1 MRRGFVVLSAVL
13 CCAWMTR
20 AQEGHHHELS
30 EEEVGSVHFVTT
42 CGTGMSE
49 AAKKEFDASFNKAVA
64 LLHSFQYEDTRAA
77 FEAIAAGNP
86 NCAMAEWGVA
96 MSHYHGLWRS
106 GDAAAGRSAVAKA
119 RESVKTNAATSVR
132 EHGYIEAIAAVFEDG
147 RGDYAT
153 RGAAFERKM
162 GELAAKYPEDTEAQI
177 FHALSL
183 KLAASPS
190 DKTFS
195 NEKKCGEILEPIFKE
210 QPHHPGIAHYI
221 IHCYDN
227 PILAEQGLGAARM
240 YAKIAPVSAHANHM
254 PSHIFTRV
262 GSWGESIAS
271 NIRSAGIAASQEKN
285 SKNGEAR
292 DQRLHA
298 MDYLEYAYLQS
309 GQVAKAKAILDEFR
323 SFQEVPGLTLTGNY
337 AMGAIPSRYAIELK
351 QWDMASK
358 MEPMTTGV
366 PWARALAWEAIGE
379 GSARTGKLERA
390 EEAEKQLG
398 DLRDEAL
405 KKSEYWSKQIEVQ
418 RREVNALIL
427 ERRGKKEESLAAMRS
442 AVELEESM
450 DKDAVTPGPVT
461 PAREMLAGMLM
472 TQQRDAEA
480 LKEYEAVLKIAPK
493 RFNALYDAAVAANRS
508 GKGVVSMKYFRMLM
522 DVAESGERAEVY
534 TARKKF
540 AELRES
546 IGASKCYDA
555 E

>member
-1 MRRGFVVLSAVL
+1 MCRRIVVLSVVL
-13 CCAWMTR
+13 CSAWMTR

-42 CGTGMSE
+42 CDTGMGE
-49 AAKKEFDASFNKAVA
+49 TAKSEFDTSFNKAVA
-64 LLHSFQYEDTRAA
+64 LLHSFQYEATRAA
-77 FEAIAAGNP
+77 FEAIAKKNP
-86 NCAMAEWGVA
+86 NCAMAEWGIA
-96 MSHYHGLWRS
+96 MTHYHGLWRS
-106 GDAAAGRSAVAKA
+106 GDAAAGRAAIGKA
-119 RESVKTNAATSVR
+119 REIASANAATSER
-132 EHGYIEAIAAVFEDG
+132 EKGYIEAIAAVYADEKA
-147 RGDYAT
+147 DYAS
-153 RGAAFERKM
+153 RGAAFEKKM
-162 GELAAKYPEDTEAQI
+162 GELAAKYPDDTEAQI

-195 NEKKCGEILEPIFKE
+195 NEKKCGEILEPIFKQ

-227 PILAEQGLGAARM
+227 PVLAEQGLDAARL

-262 GSWGESIAS
+262 GSWQESIGS
-271 NIRSAGIAASQEKN
+271 NIRSAEIAASQEKD

-298 MDYLEYAYLQS
+298 MDYLEYAYLQT
-309 GQVAKAKAILDEFR
+309 GQVAKAKAILDEYK
-323 SFQEVPGLTLTGNY
+323 SLQEVPGLTLTGNY

-366 PWARALAWEAIGE
+366 PWAQALVWEAIGE

-390 EEAEKQLG
+390 AEAEKKLAE
-398 DLRDEAL
+398 LREDAA
-405 KKSEYWSKQIEVQ
+405 KKSEYWSKQVEVQ

-427 ERRGKKEESLAAMRS
+427 ERRGEKEEALAAMHS
-442 AVELEESM
+442 AVKLEESM

-461 PAREMLAGMLM
+461 PAREMLAGMLAG
-472 TQQRDAEA
+472 QNRQAEA
-480 LKEYEAVLKIAPK
+480 LAEYQAVLKVAPK
-493 RFNALYDAAVAANRS
+493 RFNALYDASVAADRS
-508 GKGVVSMKYFRMLM
+508 GNDAAAKRYFRELM
-522 DVAESGERAEVY
+522 ETAASEERSEVRAAKAQLQGMER
-534 TARKKF
+534 TAN
-540 AELRES
+540 
-546 IGASKCYDA
+546 
-555 E
+555 